1 MTPTATTTA
10 RNKNRIVFK
19 KKSDFAGRAVCI

>member
-10 RNKNRIVFK
+10 RNKNRIVLK
-19 KKSDFAGRAVCI
+19 KNSNFAGRVACI